1 MGEVG
6 GVGEEGAKE
15 ESAQAVLTVLRVDSC
30 EGVCVCVVCEDV
42 CVRVCVGGGR
52 LMVSQ

>member
-30 EGVCVCVVCEDV
+30 EGVCVCV
-42 CVRVCVGGGR
+42 RVCVCVLCVR
-52 LMVSQ
+52 MCV